1 MADKTLF
8 GRLKKLISRQGVAR
22 KVGDNRLKV
31 IDPARAQSAG
41 NLETNVLIDRYNR
54 LHSSQAGSSIYDPSQ
69 GFNQLRNELFKD
81 YEAMDND
88 SIISAALDVYADE
101 STLKNEF
108 GDVLEIKSGKKEI
121 EEILHNLFY
130 DILNVEFNLYPWIR
144 MMCKYGDFYLQLH
157 IVEKLGVTGCNPLS
171 PYAITRQEG
180 IDPARPEAVE
190 FIYDETYGGVTAAY
204 GGKAKHNQKIFENYE
219 VAHFRLLQ
227 DTNFLPYG
235 KSMIEQPRKTWKQLT
250 LMEDA
255 MMIHRIMRAP
265 QKRAFKIDIG
275 NIPPAEV
282 DTYMQKVINKMKKV
296 PYVDKTTG
304 EYNMKFNLQNMIEDF
319 YLPVRGGNSN
329 TAIEDIGGLEWTGVD
344 DIEYLR
350 NRMMAGL
357 RVPKAFLGYDENVE
371 GKATLAAEDVRFSRT
386 IERIQRIFVS
396 ELTKIA
402 IIHLY
407 TQGYSDAD
415 LVDFSLQLTNPSTI
429 AEQEKL
435 DVFDKKVSLAD
446 AIKSNKMLSEDWIYE
461 NIWKMSKDE
470 VNLEREKVVEDIIQ
484 VYRQDMIQQE
494 GKDPAKG
501 EDEIAEKVKDKN
513 KATLSASGDTRKTRG
528 GKDDSDV
535 GRPEEDV
542 DYGTQRAPRGRDPLG
557 DETRARDIKNRDRS
571 IKVSAKEVLKSM
583 NIDKKVALNEKSMLD
598 ENNLLSEEDT
608 KA

>member
-8 GRLKKLISRQGVAR
+8 GRLKKILGQSTVVRR
-22 KVGDNRLKV
+22 VGDNKLKV

-41 NLETNVLIDRYNR
+41 NLETNMLVDRYNR
-54 LHSSQAGSSIYDPSQ
+54 LHSTPGGSSVYDPSQ

-81 YEAMDND
+81 YESMDND

-108 GDVLEIKSGKKEI
+108 GDILEIKSGKKEI
-121 EEILHNLFY
+121 QQVLHNLFY
-130 DILNVEFNLYPWIR
+130 DVLNIEFNLYPWIR
-144 MMCKYGDFYLQLH
+144 MMCKYGDFYLHLK
-157 IVEKLGVTGCNPLS
+157 IVDKLGVVGASPLS
-171 PYAITRQEG
+171 PYAIARQEG
-180 IDPARPEAVE
+180 IDPQRPEAVE
-190 FIYDETYGGVTAAY
+190 FLYDETYGGVTGAY
-204 GGKAKHNQKIFENYE
+204 GKTKNGNKIYENYE
-219 VAHFRLLQ
+219 IAHFRLLQ

-282 DTYMQKVINKMKKV
+282 DAYMQKVINKMKKV
-296 PYVDKTTG
+296 PYMDKQSG
-304 EYNMKFNLQNMIEDF
+304 EYNMKFNIQNMIEDF

-329 TAIEDIGGLEWTGVD
+329 TSIEDIGGLEWTGVD
-344 DIEYLR
+344 DVEYLR

-402 IIHLY
+402 IVHLY
-407 TQGYSDAD
+407 SQGYTDEE

-446 AIKSNKMLSEDWIYE
+446 AIKSNKMLSEDWIYD

-470 VNLEREKVVEDIIQ
+470 VELEREKVVEDIIQ

-494 GKDPAKG
+494 GKDPAK
-501 EDEIAEKVKDKN
+501 EEEISEKIKKKN
-513 KATLSASGDTRKTRG
+513 KATLSASGDTKKTRG
-528 GKDDSDV
+528 GKSDSDV

-557 DETRARDIKNRDRS
+557 SETKTRDVKNRDRS
-571 IKVSAKEVLKSM
+571 IKFAAKEVLNMLK
-583 NIDKKVALNEKSMLD
+583 NDKKVALNEQSMLD
-598 ENNLLSEEDT
+598 ENNLLSDEDT
-608 KA
+608 KE

>member
-8 GRLKKLISRQGVAR
+8 GRLKKILGQSAVVRR
-22 KVGDNRLKV
+22 VGDNKLKV
-31 IDPARAQSAG
+31 IDPARAQSTG
-41 NLETNVLIDRYNR
+41 NLETNMLIDRYNR
-54 LHSSQAGSSIYDPSQ
+54 LHSTPGGKGVYDPSN

-88 SIISAALDVYADE
+88 SIISAALDIYADE

-108 GDVLEIKSGKKEI
+108 GDILEIKSGKKEI
-121 EEILHNLFY
+121 QQILHNLFY
-130 DILNVEFNLYPWIR
+130 DVLNVEFNLYPWIR
-144 MMCKYGDFYLQLH
+144 MMCKYGDFYLQMH
-157 IVEKLGVTGCNPLS
+157 IVEKLGVVNVQPLS
-171 PYAITRQEG
+171 PYAVTRQEG
-180 IDPARPEAVE
+180 IDPERPDSVE
-190 FIYDETYGGVTAAY
+190 FVYDETYGGVVGSY
-204 GGKAKHNQKIFENYE
+204 GKTKNGNKVFENYE

-265 QKRAFKIDIG
+265 QKRAFKIDI
-275 NIPPAEV
+275 PPAEV
-282 DTYMQKVINKMKKV
+282 DAYMQKVINKMKKV
-296 PYVDKTTG
+296 PYLDKNTG
-304 EYNMKFNLQNMIEDF
+304 EYNMKFNIQNMIEDF

-329 TAIEDIGGLEWTGVD
+329 TSIEDIGGLEWTGVED
-344 DIEYLR
+344 VEYLR

-371 GKATLAAEDVRFSRT
+371 GKATLAAEDVRFART

-402 IIHLY
+402 IVHLY
-407 TQGYSDAD
+407 SQGYTDAD
-415 LVDFSLQLTNPSTI
+415 LVDFNLTLTNPSTI

-446 AIKSNKMLSEDWIYE
+446 SIKNNKMLSEDWVYE
-461 NIWKMSKDE
+461 NIWKMTKEE
-470 VNLEREKVVEDIIQ
+470 VELEREKVIEDIIQ

-494 GKDPAKG
+494 GKDPAK
-501 EDEIAEKVKDKN
+501 EQEISEKIKKKN
-513 KATLSASGDTRKTRG
+513 RATLSSSGDTRKTRG

-557 DETRARDIKNRDRS
+557 NETRTRDVRNRDRS
-571 IKVSAKEVLKSM
+571 IKLAAKEVVNMLK
-583 NIDKKVALNEKSMLD
+583 NDKKVALNEKSMLD

-608 KA
+608 KE

>member
-8 GRLKKLISRQGVAR
+8 GRLKKLFAQSTVVR
-22 KVGDNRLKV
+22 KIGDGKLKV
-31 IDPARAQSAG
+31 VDPSRAQSVG
-41 NLETNVLIDRYNR
+41 NLATNMLVDRYNR
-54 LHSSQAGSSIYDPSQ
+54 LHATQGGSHVYDPNQ
-69 GFNQLRNELFKD
+69 GMNQLRQELFKD

-101 STLKNEF
+101 CTLKNEY
-108 GDVLEIKSGKKEI
+108 GDVLEIKSGKTEI
-121 EEILHNLFY
+121 QEILHNLFY
-130 DILNVEFNLYPWIR
+130 DVLNIEFNLYPWIR
-144 MMCKYGDFYLQLH
+144 MMCKYGDFYLQLG
-157 IVEKLGVTGCNPLS
+157 IVEKIGITTVNPIS
-171 PYAITRQEG
+171 PYAIAREEG
-180 IDPARPEAVE
+180 TDPTKPDLVQFKYNQNFGDSNASWGTPG
-190 FIYDETYGGVTAAY
+190 IGGQTTF
-204 GGKAKHNQKIFENYE
+204 QNYE
-219 VAHFRLLQ
+219 IAHFRLLQ

-282 DTYMQKVINKMKKV
+282 DGYMQKVINKMKKV
-296 PYVDKTTG
+296 PYVDKNTG

>member
-8 GRLKKLISRQGVAR
+8 GRLKKILGQSTVVRR
-22 KVGDNRLKV
+22 VGDNKLKV

-41 NLETNVLIDRYNR
+41 NLETNMLVDRYNR
-54 LHSSQAGSSIYDPSQ
+54 LHSTPGGSSVYDPSQ

-81 YEAMDND
+81 YESMDND

-108 GDVLEIKSGKKEI
+108 GDILEIKSGKKEI
-121 EEILHNLFY
+121 QQVLHNLFY
-130 DILNVEFNLYPWIR
+130 DVLNIEFNLYPWIR
-144 MMCKYGDFYLQLH
+144 MMCKYGDFYLHLK
-157 IVEKLGVTGCNPLS
+157 IVDKLGVVGASPLS
-171 PYAITRQEG
+171 PYAIARQEG
-180 IDPARPEAVE
+180 IDPQRPEAVE
-190 FIYDETYGGVTAAY
+190 FIYDETFGGVTGAY
-204 GGKAKHNQKIFENYE
+204 GKTKNGNKIYENYE
-219 VAHFRLLQ
+219 IAHFRLLQ

-282 DTYMQKVINKMKKV
+282 DAYMQKVINKMKKV
-296 PYVDKTTG
+296 PYMDKQSG
-304 EYNMKFNLQNMIEDF
+304 EYNMKFNIQNMIEDF

-329 TAIEDIGGLEWTGVD
+329 TSIEDIGGLEWTGVD
-344 DIEYLR
+344 DVEYLR

-402 IIHLY
+402 IVHLY
-407 TQGYSDAD
+407 SQGYTDEE

-446 AIKSNKMLSEDWIYE
+446 AIKSNKMLSEDWIYD

-470 VNLEREKVVEDIIQ
+470 VELEREKVVEDIIQ

-494 GKDPAKG
+494 GKDPAK
-501 EDEIAEKVKDKN
+501 EEEISEKIKKKN
-513 KATLSASGDTRKTRG
+513 RATLSASGDTKKTRG
-528 GKDDSDV
+528 GKSDSDV

-557 DETRARDIKNRDRS
+557 SETKTRDVKNRDRS
-571 IKVSAKEVLKSM
+571 IKFAAKEVLNMLK
-583 NIDKKVALNEKSMLD
+583 NDKKVALNEQSMLD
-598 ENNLLSEEDT
+598 ENNLLSDEDT
-608 KA
+608 KE